1 MIRRNID
8 ELQGD
13 EILARALMTSD
24 YQVILPKGAKIKS
37 VYIDK
42 LRELGVEAVYI
53 TTAAPGE
60 EEQESLTILKADIQE
75 STRQKVRDILG
86 RHTYKNNEE
95 LSELSDTADNII
107 TNILEEEK
115 ITEQVFDVKKR
126 SADIYEHSLSICA
139 TAILTALKVGL
150 DHKTVHDI
158 GVACLLHDIGLRYIP
173 FNVTECDIE
182 ELSVN
187 EQAEY
192 KKHPILGYTA
202 LRREEWLSEDCK
214 NLILFHH
221 ETLDGNGFPM
231 RNRNLSPA
239 CRIINICD
247 TFDEM
252 ICGISQK
259 PMKVYEAIEYL
270 KAFKNVKYDDRIVDV
285 FLGFTA
291 VYPIGTHVVTN
302 EGERGVVIG
311 QNKGFQDRPILRI
324 EKDAAGEAVEGEV
337 IKDLVKIQNVFIE
350 KALD

>member
-8 ELQGD
+8 ELRGD

-24 YQVILPKGAKIKS
+24 YQVILPKGAKIK
-37 VYIDK
+37 VAYIDK
-42 LRELGVEAVYI
+42 LRELGIEEVYI
-53 TTAAPGE
+53 ASTTPE
-60 EEQESLTILKADIQE
+60 QEEQQILTILKNDIQE
-75 STRQKVRDILG
+75 STRQKVQDILE

-95 LSELSDTADNII
+95 LSELSNTADNII

-139 TAILTALKVGL
+139 TAILTALKMGL
-150 DHKTVHDI
+150 DHKVVHDI

-173 FNVTECDIE
+173 FNVAGCNIE
-182 ELSVN
+182 ELSAN

-202 LRREEWLSEDCK
+202 LRREDWLSEDCK
-214 NLILFHH
+214 NMILFHH
-221 ETLDGNGFPM
+221 EALDGTGFPM
-231 RNRNLSPA
+231 RNRDLSVA
-239 CRIINICD
+239 CRIINVCEA
-247 TFDEM
+247 FDEM
-252 ICGISQK
+252 ICGIGQK

-270 KAFKNVKYDDRIVDV
+270 KAFKKIKFDDRIVDV

-291 VYPIGTHVVTN
+291 VYPVGTHVVTN

-311 QNKGFQDRPILRI
+311 QNKGFHDRPILRI
-324 EKDAAGEAVEGEV
+324 ERNAAGEAVTNEV
-337 IKDLVKIQNVFIE
+337 IKDLVKVQNVFIE

>member
-24 YQVILPKGAKIKS
+24 YQVILPKGAKIKTA
-37 VYIDK
+37 YISK
-42 LRELGVEAVYI
+42 LQELGVEEVYI
-53 TTAAPGE
+53 ASITPEE
-60 EEQESLTILKADIQE
+60 EEQEELSILKADIQE
-75 STRQKVRDILG
+75 SARQKVRDILE

-95 LSELSDTADNII
+95 LSELSHTADNII

-115 ITEQVFDVKKR
+115 VAEQVFDVKKR

-150 DHKTVHDI
+150 DKKTVHDI

-173 FNVTECDIE
+173 FNVGECSVE
-182 ELSVN
+182 ELSIN
-187 EQAEY
+187 EQTEY

-202 LRREEWLSEDCK
+202 LRREEWLSEECK
-214 NLILFHH
+214 NMILFHH
-221 ETLDGNGFPM
+221 ETLDGCGFPM
-231 RNRNLSPA
+231 RTRDLSPA
-239 CRIINICD
+239 CRIINVCD
-247 TFDEM
+247 AFDEM
-252 ICGISQK
+252 ICGIGQK

-291 VYPIGTHVVTN
+291 VYPVGTHVVTN

-311 QNKGFQDRPILRI
+311 QNKGFQDRPILRM
-324 EKDAAGEAVEGEV
+324 ERDATGADIEGEV